1 MASTNAEE
9 KMIVSRIESSL
20 VEIAANL
27 EILDHRTKEQRHA
40 KSVLALE
47 ITRISGEGG
56 LVDDLKEA
64 FGQ

>member
-27 EILDHRTKEQRHA
+27 EILDHRTKEQRRA
-40 KSVLALE
+40 KSILALE
-47 ITRISGEGG
+47 IARINGEGG